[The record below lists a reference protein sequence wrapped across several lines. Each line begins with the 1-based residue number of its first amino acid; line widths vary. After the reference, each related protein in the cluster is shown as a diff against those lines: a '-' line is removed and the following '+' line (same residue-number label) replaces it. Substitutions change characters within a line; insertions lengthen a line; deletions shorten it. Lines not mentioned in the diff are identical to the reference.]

1 MRNFLKSQSTEQNFE
16 SHYEVLLTSGVP
28 RRDQV
33 RFLEIVSWVWWTCVV
48 TPGLPLGCL
57 QWFAAVLDARLRE
70 IRAYPLSLSNDE
82 SVEPY
87 QKYLLR
93 ARHIRP
99 EFPTK
104 YPDLR
109 KPHRCLAIRERSE
122 WLRGQAR
129 FGRVSRQRVRDAAV
143 VKGIKPTHFCLQPR
157 PRLLFL

>member
-1 MRNFLKSQSTEQNFE
+1 MLCISASEQSAD
-16 SHYEVLLTSGVP
+16 SHYEVLLTSWRP
-28 RRDQV
+28 RREQV
-33 RFLEIVSWVWWTCVV
+33 GFPKIVSWVWWTCVV

-57 QWFAAVLDARLRE
+57 QWFATVLDARLRE

-99 EFPTK
+99 ESRTK
-104 YPDLR
+104 CSDLR

-122 WLRGQAR
+122 WPRDQGSFR
-129 FGRVSRQRVRDAAV
+129 RVRS
-143 VKGIKPTHFCLQPR
+143 KG
-157 PRLLFL
+157 